1 MNKDIGLT
9 NSLEDSI
16 SDLLRKNKTISLD
29 TNSFMTYFKYYNLMA
44 KVIFKKN
51 VLLKSII

>member
-44 KVIFKKN
+44 KVIF
-51 VLLKSII
+51 